1 MKIILLLFLHFMF
14 LFSTEIGFKETRYMV
29 ALDFERVKH
38 GSLFVKEENLIIKY
52 TKPSVETI
60 SYLSDRIT
68 ILKDEETLEYTF
80 EEYPKSQYMGL
91 ILKAIIKDE
100 YSTLDEMFE
109 VKKENNIVKLLGK
122 PIVYSIIE
130 SISIEKSDNLNKKI
144 IINMTNKDIV
154 TIETIN

>member
-1 MKIILLLFLHFMF
+1 MILTLLLFGS
-14 LFSTEIGFKETRYMV
+14 LFSAEITFKETRYMV
-29 ALDFERVKH
+29 ALDFEREKY
-38 GSLFVKEENLIIKY
+38 GSLSVNEENLIIKY

-68 ILKDEETLEYTF
+68 ILKDDDISEYTF

-100 YSTLDEMFE
+100 YRSLDELFE
-109 VKKENNIVKLLGK
+109 IKKENNIVNLVGK
-122 PIVYSIIE
+122 PIVYSVIE
-130 SISIEKSDNLNKKI
+130 SIHIEKNDNLMKKI

-154 TIETIN
+154 TIETVN